1 MNKTESCCSAWQRVW
16 RDAAQ
21 KAVAFLLP
29 QVPLRCGFGSLFGY
43 LLMRVPQLRVK
54 ARLAQSA
61 RFAAI
66 ALREVMTAG
75 WTIEVRAGH
84 TVDV

>member
-1 MNKTESCCSAWQRVW
+1 
-16 RDAAQ
+16 
-21 KAVAFLLP
+21 
-29 QVPLRCGFGSLFGY
+29 
-43 LLMRVPQLRVK
+43 MRVPQLRVK